1 MYEAKFLEVPLDI
14 FKYGPVK
21 GSTVFNVMR
30 GLGGLYLLAAQV
42 ECYEYYECIHSI
54 AVYSKLHILYKH
66 NLCAYS
72 MIIVN
77 ACRDQ
82 ICSVQRSIHFPSVGG
97 KTPSVIILSVSKLI
111 CWLSSSQQLS
121 PCPACIDLHC
131 RWL

>member
-42 ECYEYYECIHSI
+42 EYYEYYECIHSI

-72 MIIVN
+72 MM
-77 ACRDQ
+77 
-82 ICSVQRSIHFPSVGG
+82 ICQCIQGPNMQCATINTFP
-97 KTPSVIILSVSKLI
+97 I
-111 CWLSSSQQLS
+111 CG
-121 PCPACIDLHC
+121 
-131 RWL
+131 R